1 MTSRSIIITFQFLN
15 HPTRE
20 VEVNGDEIK
29 QAVCQAIDEI
39 SEDMLDDLDKIRVEH
54 EDQFLM
60 KL

>member
-15 HPTRE
+15 HPPRE